1 MLKKTNIRN
10 ILILLLAG
18 AFLVSVF
25 NIAKTG
31 YNYKV
36 ADKVNLE
43 LREQFVAVV
52 ENAPEIEEKAQIPI
66 SVDFETLKQENDDIV
81 GWIYSPDTPINYPI
95 VQGDDNEQYLRAD
108 LNGKYL
114 FSGTIFVDYRNGNIG
129 EDKNYIIYG
138 HNIKNSTM
146 FGTLVDYKDQAYYD
160 AHPVIYLLTPEANYV
175 IELFA
180 GAIVKDNDNI
190 YQTYPS
196 SSAISNIVAN
206 SSFISDVSIK
216 DEDKII
222 TLSTCSYEFNNARYI
237 LLGKLTE
244 I

>member
-1 MLKKTNIRN
+1 MRIRN
-10 ILILLLAG
+10 VLILLLTG
-18 AFLVSVF
+18 VFLVSVF
-25 NIAKTG
+25 NIAKTN

-36 ADKVNLE
+36 ADQANLE
-43 LREQFVAVV
+43 LREQFVTDTKS
-52 ENAPEIEEKAQIPI
+52 APETEEKIQVPI
-66 SVDFETLKQENDDIV
+66 NVDLEALKQENDDIV

-95 VQGDDNEQYLRAD
+95 VQGEDNEEYLRAD
-108 LNGKYL
+108 LSGKYL

-160 AHPVIYLLTPEANYV
+160 AHPVIYLVTSKANYI

-180 GAIVKDNDNI
+180 GAIVKDNDDI
-190 YQTYPS
+190 YQTAPPGSVIS
-196 SSAISNIVAN
+196 SIADN
-206 SSFISDVSIK
+206 SSFVSNVSIK
-216 DEDKII
+216 DEDRIV